1 MGNRWRRYCCN
12 GLCDEGR
19 GMSQSD
25 FLIFY
30 ITTLTSIVGGFSYF
44 VRHLIGQ
51 IRRLEDRVDEIYN
64 ILLERE

>member
-1 MGNRWRRYCCN
+1 
-12 GLCDEGR
+12 
-19 GMSQSD
+19 MSQSD